1 MSTQNHTTDDRT
13 GDQTMLEI
21 DGVTKRFG
29 GLVAVDDVSFDINEG
44 TILGV
49 IGPNGAGKT
58 TLFNVVNG
66 FLEPEEGSIRLD
78 GTNLTDT
85 DPSNHAKHG
94 MARTFQLVK
103 PFGSLSVLDN
113 VMVGAFLET
122 RSRSDAKALA
132 MEQLEFLG
140 LGDIADEPA
149 QNITVAQK
157 KKMEL
162 CRALATQPSIILVDE
177 VMAGLQQEEQREIL
191 DALGQINDRG
201 TTIVLIEHVMDAL
214 MEISERVVVLN
225 EGRLIADGTPDEIS
239 SNDKVIE
246 AYLGD
251 SWREKQEEMEG
262 QEGQNDA

>member
-1 MSTQNHTTDDRT
+1 MSTRNQTTDDRT
-13 GDQTMLEI
+13 AGETTLTVE
-21 DGVTKRFG
+21 GVTKLFG
-29 GLVAVDDVSFDINEG
+29 GLVAVDDVSFDIEEG

-66 FLEPEEGSIRLD
+66 FLEPEEGSVRLD
-78 GTNLTDT
+78 GVDLTNA
-85 DPSNHAKHG
+85 DPSEHAKHG

-103 PFGSLSVLDN
+103 PFGPLTVLEN
-113 VMVGAFLET
+113 VMVGAFLQT
-122 RSRSDAKALA
+122 GSRSRAEELA

-140 LGDIADEPA
+140 LGHIADVPA

-162 CRALATQPSIILVDE
+162 CRAMATDPSIILVDE

-191 DALGQINDRG
+191 DALEQINDAG

-214 MEISERVVVLN
+214 MEISERIIVLN

-239 SNDKVIE
+239 SNDEVIE
-246 AYLGD
+246 AYLGE
-251 SWREKQEEMEG
+251 SWREQQEAKD
-262 QEGQNDA
+262 DA